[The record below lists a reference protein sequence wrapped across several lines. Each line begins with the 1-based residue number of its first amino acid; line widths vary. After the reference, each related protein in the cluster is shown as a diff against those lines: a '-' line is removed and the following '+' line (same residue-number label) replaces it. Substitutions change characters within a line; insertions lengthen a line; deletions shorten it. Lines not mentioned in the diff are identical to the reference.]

1 MSGEDSNIYTS
12 PPGEHTVRG
21 QRKREWRRRGGR
33 LNQSRRRSPA
43 VVSMTVARRGVA
55 TDDNHTT
62 GKESRVK
69 SQIESEERNQ
79 RVRRGGGCDL
89 FRMRVNSLCM
99 RKTLKE

>member
-89 FRMRVNSLCM
+89 LRIRVNSLCM